1 MVTSFKARNN
11 PVKDYSEKDGIKVHD
26 WINFKN
32 DPHIKDNFD
41 IGLVVSFG
49 HMIPSTII
57 DAFHLGML
65 NVHASLLPKYRGAS
79 PIIYVIKNGESE
91 TGVSIMR
98 IKPNKFD
105 VGEVLATRKM
115 SIQPN
120 MLMPELH
127 DKLAKDGSQLLLE
140 VLTNVQSFLLIVQD
154 ETLASYGMILK
165 NIIFLR
171 NVNKSFFTFSSKNR

>member
-1 MVTSFKARNN
+1 MVTSFKARHN
-11 PVKDYSEKDGIKVHD
+11 PVKDYSEKGGIKVHD
-26 WINFKN
+26 WIDFKN
-32 DPHIKDNFD
+32 DPHIKGNFD

-57 DAFHLGML
+57 DAFQLGML

-79 PIIYVIKNGESE
+79 PIIYVIKNGDSE

-105 VGEVLATRKM
+105 IGEVLATRKM
-115 SIQPN
+115 SIPPN

-127 DKLAKDGSQLLLE
+127 DMLAKDGSQLLLE
-140 VLTNVQSFLLIVQD
+140 VLTSVQSIVPIVQD
-154 ETLASYGMILK
+154 ELLASYGMINYK
-165 NIIFLR
+165 
-171 NVNKSFFTFSSKNR
+171 KDSFE